1 MPTTDAQLPAAG
13 VPWRWV
19 RLLLLVGALAGGAAG
34 QYYLSIR
41 YVQHWSAAAW
51 SAAAL
56 CCVLLYVLGRDAREL
71 PAPSAP
77 EMSRTT
83 EWVLLALVCGTGV
96 FFGVFRLSEFPP
108 GLNHDAAWEG
118 MYAIRILQGIP
129 YAPYVSAAWGRET
142 FTFYLRALSILI
154 LGPTKMAVQA
164 PSVVCGIL
172 TLPFLYWWARNM
184 FGVRFALLVTL
195 LFGVSGWHLVFSRT
209 GWRSDFQPFFTVM
222 TCCFFI
228 RGMMTARLLDFA
240 VSGVALALTVNT
252 YNAAR
257 SLPLLFPLWLF
268 ASISQSWTWRG
279 FVRRYGAGLA
289 AMAVTFGV
297 TVAPLAWYAFNN
309 WGKFQARAAALEGMT
324 TPLTAVKQTLLLFN
338 YWGNGDDFFVNTPAL
353 EYPAAIFLVFG
364 MVWLLARASDERAQ
378 FLLLGLV
385 VNALGGLVSKPNMNR
400 DIGMM
405 PFIYFGVALGV
416 TFFATHVERLIP
428 RVGRV
433 LATVLVVAVCVAAAD
448 ATYRQYLSRNR
459 RQIWG
464 YYPETTVLGSYLKTL
479 VPDYRIW
486 VGGAN
491 FPRDALTYLSYP
503 GTGDPMVP
511 RYVWLD
517 DVTAVLRGRL
527 PTTAGKGLAFVLAN
541 EDRGPLVLAELARQF
556 PQHAVVDLRYP
567 PETGWVFAK
576 ALLVPAE
583 GTPVPPSTEA
593 VEHEPAVAPHTAA
606 AALAPAPLGQLQQ
619 PRGIVLSADGHVLVS
634 DFGNNRIQEFGADL
648 RPLRAWG
655 TRGPAAG
662 QFEQPGDVAVAPSGE
677 IVVADTWNQRVQ
689 VFSKGGEFVRQFGA
703 GFYGP
708 RGVAVD
714 AKGNVLVSDTGN
726 NRVAR
731 FSATGQKVADLGGRG
746 SGSGQLLE
754 PVGITTDAQGQVYV
768 CDNANGRLQ
777 IFTPDGHPERAFPV
791 PGWESKA
798 YSEPHI
804 ALDPK
809 GTIWVTVPGAKEIRN
824 YDAKG
829 KLLRTI
835 TPQSI
840 PGVTFEIPMGIAF
853 NAANHEL
860 IVSDIEKGLLRIPLG
875 QR

>member
-1 MPTTDAQLPAAG
+1 MPNTEAQVHAVG

-19 RLLLLVGALAGGAAG
+19 RLVLLVGALAGGAAG
-34 QYYLSIR
+34 QYWLSIR
-41 YVQHWSAAAW
+41 YVQPWSAAAW

-56 CCVLLYVLGRDAREL
+56 CFVLLYVLGRDAREL
-71 PAPSAP
+71 PAVSAP
-77 EMSRTT
+77 EISATAERV
-83 EWVLLALVCGTGV
+83 WLALVCGIGV
-96 FFGVFRLSEFPP
+96 FFALFRLSEFPP

-118 MYAIRILQGIP
+118 IYAIRILQGLP

-164 PSVVCGIL
+164 PSVVCGML

-184 FGVRFALLVTL
+184 FGVRFALLATL

-209 GWRSDFQPFFTVM
+209 GWRSDFQPFFTVV

-228 RGMMTARLLDFA
+228 RGMLTARVLDFA
-240 VSGVALALTVNT
+240 LSGVALALTVNT

-257 SLPLLFPLWLF
+257 SLPLLFPLWLW
-268 ASISQSWTWRG
+268 ISVVQSWSWRG

-297 TVAPLAWYAFNN
+297 TIAPLAWYAFNN
-309 WGKFQARAAALEGMT
+309 WGKFQARAVALEGMT

-338 YWGNGDDFFVNTPAL
+338 YWGNGDDFFINTPAL
-353 EYPAAIFLVFG
+353 EYPTAIFLVFG
-364 MVWLLARASDERAQ
+364 VLWLLARVRDERSL

-385 VNALGGLVSKPNMNR
+385 INAMGGLVSKPNMNR

-405 PFIYFGVALGV
+405 PFIYFSVALGV
-416 TFFATHVERLIP
+416 TYFATQLARLIP
-428 RVGRV
+428 RVGGV
-433 LATVLVVAVCVAAAD
+433 LATALVLGVCAVAVD
-448 ATYRQYLSRNR
+448 ATYVQYLSHNR
-459 RQIWG
+459 RPIWG
-464 YYPETTVLGSYLKTL
+464 YYPETTVLGLYLKTL

-503 GTGDPMVP
+503 GTGDPMAP
-511 RYVWLD
+511 RYTWLD
-517 DVTAVLRGRL
+517 DVTVLLRGRL

-541 EDRGPLVLAELARQF
+541 EERGPLVLAELQRQF

-567 PETGWVFAK
+567 AETGLVFAK

-583 GTPVPPSTEA
+583 GMPLPPSAEA
-593 VEHEPAVAPHTAA
+593 VESQPAVTPRAPE
-606 AALAPAPLGQLQQ
+606 ALAPAPVGQLQQ
-619 PRGIVLSADGHVLVS
+619 PRGLAVSAEGHVLVS
-634 DFGNNRIQEFGADL
+634 DFGNNRVQEFGADL
-648 RPLRAWG
+648 RPLRVWG
-655 TRGPAAG
+655 TRGGSAG
-662 QFEQPGDVAVAPSGE
+662 EFEQPGDVAVAPSGE
-677 IVVADTWNQRVQ
+677 ILVADTWNQRVQ
-689 VFSKGGEFVRQFGA
+689 VFSKSGEFVRQFGA

-708 RGVAVD
+708 RGLAVD
-714 AKGNVLVSDTGN
+714 ASGSVLVSDTGN
-726 NRVAR
+726 NRVVR
-731 FSATGQKVADLGGRG
+731 FSASGQKEAELGGRG

-777 IFTPDGHPERAFPV
+777 IFTRDGHLVRAFPV
-791 PGWESKA
+791 AGWESKA
-798 YSEPHI
+798 YSEPHVT
-804 ALDPK
+804 LDSK
-809 GTIWVTVPGAKEIRN
+809 GTIWVTVPGAREIRN

-835 TPQSI
+835 TPQSV
-840 PGVTFEIPMGIAF
+840 PGVRFEMPMGIAYSPVS
-853 NAANHEL
+853 HEL
-860 IVSDIEKGLLRIPLG
+860 VVSDIENRLLRIPLG
-875 QR
+875 QH